1 MFLDV
6 RTQANYQLMG
16 RHFVGLIFSCF
27 EEIDKVTTPIII
39 NYQ

>member
-27 EEIDKVTTPIII
+27 EEIDKVSNHTHF
-39 NYQ
+39 N